1 MKRMRG
7 KGFGILTVIL
17 VLIIVFCIKATV
29 MSRENTTGSKN
40 NRYYAVLEEEYLN
53 RVRQMLEEEGFCNC
67 GINLRWIADVDGT
80 REYTMILHH
89 RYLERM
95 SAREMAELTD
105 RLTEA
110 EFQDDVCSFSYVIG

>member
-17 VLIIVFCIKATV
+17 VLIIVFCVKATV
-29 MSRENTTGSKN
+29 MSRESTTGSKN

-53 RVRQMLEEEGFCNC
+53 RARQLLEEEGLCNC
-67 GINLRWIADVDGT
+67 GVDLRWVADVDGT

-89 RYLERM
+89 RYLECM
-95 SAREMAELTD
+95 SAQEMAELTD

-110 EFQDDVCSFSYVIG
+110 EFQDDVCSFSYIIG

>member
-53 RVRQMLEEEGFCNC
+53 RVRQLLEEEGFCNC

-110 EFQDDVCSFSYVIG
+110 EFRDDVCSFSYVIG